1 MTDNIKIVG
10 EILNTQEV
18 SRYNDEDIQLLVSQQ
33 VNSSFGQPNDYIE
46 YFVYDAG
53 NNFLNGFYDYKDFK
67 SPTTSYVDPVNGSLP
82 IIEIDPIKD
91 LQNLGYNTGEFVVYY
106 NFFTNKISNSNADL
120 FLKEISAD
128 RTELRVGSTVL
139 TNSEIETA
147 TLALINEISGSAYFV
162 DYLINFGNNEQ
173 VLAVN
178 VALNRL
184 ESGYEILFKLYQP
197 LPDTITEKSSLW
209 VVDEKIDSYNFN
221 INLDKLIIPAPLPIL
236 RGPNF
241 DIKIPDQ
248 NNIATSYQTYNSLIN
263 NFQSVSTSSYQQLL
277 SLIQSQSIDINTDY
291 SNFSNFSFFGS
302 AKTRLDNFYNKVKQ
316 IEEYKN
322 DIVAYTALTSSRPNL
337 ITELNS
343 FTSSVNNIISNFDGF
358 EYYMYFE
365 SSSIL
370 TSSVEYG
377 ITPYPKSSSTKPYPL
392 LATSSVTTIA
402 WYNFSTSSADNYDNN
417 NSNQLIETIPS
428 FIREDDNNEP
438 YLTFVEMVGHYFDN
452 IWIFLQAVTD
462 INLANNNL
470 EQGISKDLVYFQLQ
484 SLGTKLYNQYGNIDN
499 IKFLIGESGS
509 AVWDNNFTYTGS
521 YLNAIP
527 RKDLLAESY
536 KRIYHNLPLLLKTK
550 GTAYGLQT
558 LVSTFGITGSTLQVK
573 EYGGDTK
580 AGLLDEFNNDKVR
593 VVSNTI
599 TGSVLSPFI
608 SLQTYP
614 TSSAQFRTNDL
625 HYIDIS
631 FSPQEKIDIFASAS
645 IAVSA
650 STTWSLDDFIG
661 DPRAQYSG
669 SYPTLEI
676 ERQKYYSPLSASI
689 VPYTGSAGNGS
700 IGATDY
706 NSFIRLIQFFDNSLF
721 KMLKDYVPARAN
733 LSTGVSIT
741 SPTLERNKWSYAN
754 PSSTS
759 EIEVNEGTIDGVGIS
774 TEYTTLYTKL
784 SGDKS
789 AYYDGD
795 ITGSTID
802 VYSYY
807 EDSNPN
813 PYVLGTTASW
823 NAQHTVSESANYNKF
838 LHSDFNVLLNNVTNS
853 LVSNTRQEIEYVFG
867 TTRTITSSAE
877 LQDSYES
884 LRTHQLSRYEG
895 VKLSSLTYNN
905 YTSASTTYDGD
916 ISYGK
921 TATIDRRSRK
931 LGLFTDIISSSYL
944 PGRNNVRLLYLVDEF
959 GELTELNQR
968 NKHWEEIQNTFVQGE
983 TLDVSQFDV
992 QKFSPQKTTDGTK
1005 DIFDSGYT
1013 YSPILYFST
1022 CSVDPKIYFQFQGSS
1037 NSYLAV
1043 AKTEATASLT
1053 ISGYSTNN
1061 YPVSSSV
1068 VKNIFDNVIQGGS
1081 YLSKGTTLAAPTYS
1095 IQEGGAHKVS
1105 ASLSI
1110 DVYMPQGGTQTWQ
1123 LGIYKGASLID
1134 SSTSIINSVNEA
1146 TASLFPFTSSQ
1157 AYPIYNAYSPYQS
1170 TIQLNSSQTIISN
1183 KPVNLAGVN
1192 YPIGT
1197 TFYKY
1202 NASLFNSFTPGGGF
1216 FGACG
1221 VNGKLGDEFYSLSNV
1236 PSYTGVQDFGCTDV
1250 YEFYLDGFWSIPDL
1264 DTAAGTQTATFSID
1278 NSSINANQGD
1288 KISVRFSQITSS
1300 TADYTA
1306 SFNNSGLLTV
1316 SSLSVST
1323 GYASTTCLPDGYFES
1338 SSLAISASITGSND
1352 EIIFSQGVSSFYGSN
1367 YLFVPNPLT
1376 GSQNSLFDEYGFVDY
1391 IFQINPYDIIV
1402 VGLSDGTY
1410 VESRI
1415 LSVNPPDSVDPLL
1428 RIKLDSPLPALLRTD
1443 LANSGGGLYRYFLIL
1458 SRRQDETSAHLTF
1471 KKREGKTSYGFIIPN
1486 DISPDVLA
1494 KIDIITKEVKQKLIN
1509 EQSAIDNISGGTFG

>member
-1 MTDNIKIVG
+1 MADNIKIVG

-53 NNFLNGFYDYKDFK
+53 GNFLNGFYNYKDFK

-106 NFFTNKISNSNADL
+106 NFFTNKISNPNADL

-128 RTELRVGSTVL
+128 RTELRVGSTIL

-162 DYLINFGNNEQ
+162 DYLINFSNNEQ

-197 LPDTITEKSSLW
+197 LPDTIAEKSSLW

-221 INLDKLIIPAPLPIL
+221 INLDKLIIPAPLPTL

-263 NFQSVSTSSYQQLL
+263 SFQSVSTSSYQQLL

-322 DIVAYTALTSSRPNL
+322 DIVAYTALTSSRPDL

-392 LATSSVTTIA
+392 FTTSSATTIA

-462 INLANNNL
+462 INLSNNNL

-499 IKFLIGESGS
+499 IKFLIGDSGS

-550 GTAYGLQT
+550 GTTYGLQT

-593 VVSNTI
+593 IVSNTI
-599 TGSVLSPFI
+599 TGSVLSPYI

-614 TSSAQFRTNDL
+614 TASTQFRTNDL
-625 HYIDIS
+625 HYVDVS
-631 FSPQEKIDIFASAS
+631 FSPQDKIDIFASAS
-645 IAVSA
+645 IATSA
-650 STTWSLDDFIG
+650 SATWSLDDFIG
-661 DPRAQYSG
+661 DPRAQYSD
-669 SYPTLEI
+669 SYPLLET
-676 ERQKYYSPLSASI
+676 ERSIYYSPLSSSV
-689 VPYTGSAGNGS
+689 VPYTGSAGSGS

-721 KMLKDYVPARAN
+721 KMLKDFVPARTN
-733 LSTGVSIT
+733 LSTGISIS
-741 SPTLERNKWSYAN
+741 SPILERNKWSYAN

-759 EIEVNEGTIDGVGIS
+759 EIDVNEGTIDGVGIS
-774 TEYTTLYTKL
+774 TEYTTLYNKL
-784 SGDKS
+784 SGSKA
-789 AYYDGD
+789 AYYDGN
-795 ITGSTID
+795 ISGSILN
-802 VYSYY
+802 VYSYF
-807 EDSNPN
+807 ENSNPN

-823 NAQHTVSESANYNKF
+823 NAQHSISESANLNKF
-838 LHSDFNVLLNNVTNS
+838 LHSDFNVLLNNVSES
-853 LVSNTRQEIEYVFG
+853 LISRNRQNIQYIFG
-867 TTRTITSSAE
+867 TNQNITTSAE

-895 VKLSSLTYNN
+895 IKLSSAKYND
-905 YTSASTTYDGD
+905 YTDGD
-916 ISYGK
+916 ISFGK
-921 TATIDRRSRK
+921 SAVIDKNVVK
-931 LGLFTDIISSSYL
+931 LGLFSEIIPNRFL
-944 PGRNNVRLLYLVDEF
+944 PKRNNAVLKYLVDIE
-959 GELTELNQR
+959 GGLTELNLR
-968 NKHWEEIQNTFVQGE
+968 NKHWEEIQNTFIASDTGSI
-983 TLDVSQFDV
+983 SQFNN
-992 QKFSPQKTTDGTK
+992 QLYGNQKTTDGEK
-1005 DIFDSGYT
+1005 IIFNSGYS

-1022 CSVDPKIYFQFQGSS
+1022 CSNDPDLPFQNQGNPSAYLAEAQNLSS
-1037 NSYLAV
+1037 SYLISGSGTIGYPLQGGYVLNLFNSPISAGTYWTSPTISAPATYSVQETGQYAV
-1043 AKTEATASLT
+1043 YANIQITTEMPADNSATWSLEMYQNGTKIQEVSESLYFGNLTQDCRNYNIRNEGFDDITVEWEECSTGVFRTRPIRSGADFDICARNYEVFGNAYTVTPGSVCGNYITPGGSTTQVSTLTINNGYLGNSNYNNFDEDDEISFKLRLVNSTDNSNIIATLATGNNGFVSIGSLALSTGYSVVTCPYIATANTSSISL
-1053 ISGYSTNN
+1053 
-1061 YPVSSSV
+1061 
-1068 VKNIFDNVIQGGS
+1068 
-1081 YLSKGTTLAAPTYS
+1081 
-1095 IQEGGAHKVS
+1095 
-1105 ASLSI
+1105 
-1110 DVYMPQGGTQTWQ
+1110 
-1123 LGIYKGASLID
+1123 
-1134 SSTSIINSVNEA
+1134 STSI
-1146 TASLFPFTSSQ
+1146 
-1157 AYPIYNAYSPYQS
+1157 
-1170 TIQLNSSQTIISN
+1170 
-1183 KPVNLAGVN
+1183 
-1192 YPIGT
+1192 
-1197 TFYKY
+1197 
-1202 NASLFNSFTPGGGF
+1202 
-1216 FGACG
+1216 
-1221 VNGKLGDEFYSLSNV
+1221 
-1236 PSYTGVQDFGCTDV
+1236 
-1250 YEFYLDGFWSIPDL
+1250 
-1264 DTAAGTQTATFSID
+1264 
-1278 NSSINANQGD
+1278 
-1288 KISVRFSQITSS
+1288 
-1300 TADYTA
+1300 
-1306 SFNNSGLLTV
+1306 
-1316 SSLSVST
+1316 
-1323 GYASTTCLPDGYFES
+1323 
-1338 SSLAISASITGSND
+1338 
-1352 EIIFSQGVSSFYGSN
+1352 SSFYGDN
-1367 YLFVPNPLT
+1367 YFFAPNPT
-1376 GSQNSLFDEYGFVDY
+1376 SGSVSPLYDTYGDVDY
-1391 IFQINPYDIIV
+1391 AFKPKPYDILV
-1402 VGLSDGTY
+1402 LYLSDGSILEY
-1410 VESRI
+1410 VILDVNIIGGNLVLSFDTPLSNLAIANLTGANYRRFLLLSRI
-1415 LSVNPPDSVDPLL
+1415 
-1428 RIKLDSPLPALLRTD
+1428 K
-1443 LANSGGGLYRYFLIL
+1443 
-1458 SRRQDETSAHLTF
+1458 DETNVILNF
-1471 KKREGKTSYGFIIPN
+1471 VKRDGKTSYGFLIADN
-1486 DISPDVLA
+1486 ISSNVLDN
-1494 KIDIITKEVKQKLIN
+1494 IDTITREVKQKLLNDQSVIN
-1509 EQSAIDNISGGTFG
+1509 DINGGTFGP